1 MSNFTEP
8 ETDDSQPSPQPNR
21 RRLKDIL
28 LSRTTIAIGVPILVG
43 VAAGAWWVQRFI
55 YEQLSPLVE
64 KNLSQTLKR
73 PIKVGRVERFG
84 LTGLRLGATSVPAT
98 ATDPDTVSM
107 AAVEVNYNL
116 LSVLFSRTLP
126 LDVTLVNP
134 KAYVQQD
141 TEGRWVNTDIATGG
155 EEGPIQIA
163 LNRLGVRNAQAVL
176 VSNVQQLTR
185 PTPRNTVTLNQVNG
199 AATFH
204 ENYQLINFDLAGK
217 PQTGGDLNLDGEFRP
232 KTGRASINVNTQDF
246 LASDLTRLIELP
258 LVIQG
263 GRTNSDFK
271 AELTPEKLL
280 GLYGT
285 ADLNKVTA
293 QVNQLPQAF
302 NNSQGRLQF
311 KGTEIYLD
319 NVASSYGKIPA
330 VAKGSLDIEK
340 GYNLSAY
347 VDAVSAAAAISTFQ
361 LQVPVPVDGVF
372 RSQVKLTG
380 GLETPVLT
388 GDVVNIKPVRL
399 DRLNIS
405 RASTNFTLDVAA
417 GTLNFPNI
425 LATPA
430 EGGKVTGNG
439 TLKLALQPEQTA
451 GLNFNFI
458 ANNIPGDAIA
468 KAYGITNQGTKVGIV
483 TAQAQVTGTPD
494 KPRTVVNWQAPQA
507 TYPGKGQLVI
517 YNANNLFLRDAIF
530 RVAGGDVSAAGEFVN
545 QRWKATIKAA
555 GVRLGQLT
563 QVPPSLQNPVNG
575 TFNLAGTLD
584 PAKPQQL
591 TATGAG
597 KLTGIGGGTINVPS
611 IKVAAGRWQT
621 QLQATQL
628 QLQRL
633 APVPPQFA
641 GNLNGRLNVSGST
654 TAFTP
659 ETLQASG
666 TGRLN
671 VAGGTIDATNIQLN
685 KGRWQAAVNTSG
697 VQLNRFNPQLRG
709 LLTGNANLA
718 GTVNEFSPAGI
729 TAAGRV
735 RLSPELIGQPL
746 TASLNWNGKT
756 LNVPQITSRNI
767 QANGRVDVDPQNV
780 ASIAGLNFNVKVRDY
795 DLENIP
801 VQLPPNSNAAG
812 RVSFTGRITGNLPV
826 PNIAGNVRLQSLV
839 VNNVAF
845 DPLLAG
851 DLQLQPGKG
860 LNLDLSGNQNDR
872 IAVSLDPN
880 YRPNNFTVRLDEA
893 IATGRSQ
900 GENLLVN
907 VENFP
912 LQVLNLA
919 PPANPYLADP
929 VSGILSADLTV
940 NPDTLAAQGDVAVAN
955 PGIGRLQGDRLT
967 AQFRYGDGGGTL
979 TNSEFV
985 KGQSRYALTGSFNQ
999 TPNGPQF
1006 QGSANIERGNL
1017 QDILS
1022 ALQIYDFEDLQRGF
1036 QPPDYATAKDLGI
1049 LQVGAPERSLLTQL
1063 RLYSEVL
1070 VALQRQR
1077 QQRQDAFPV
1086 PALAELQG
1094 TFGGEITA
1102 SSSPQQG
1109 IAANFNLRGNNWQW
1123 GKYTADRLVAV
1134 GNFDDGVLTLLP
1146 VRARLD
1152 DNTAVAL
1159 TGRFGSEQQS
1169 GQLRVRGFPL
1179 SLLNDFVKLPVAV
1192 TGNVDGTATIA
1203 GSTDNPQAVGEF
1215 QLNQG
1220 TINENSVE
1228 SASASFSYANAR
1240 LGFGSNI
1247 LIAGPD
1253 PLTATGSIPLQLPF
1267 ASVEPDNDQI
1277 RLDVN
1282 VQNQGLALLNVLTDQ
1297 VAWKGGEGQVQL
1309 QVRGTL
1315 QQPEATGI
1323 ALVKNATIT
1332 AAALTDP
1339 LTNVNGRALFNQDRI
1354 AIEGI
1359 QGDFSRGQVVAQ
1371 GVIPIFGNLSANDPD
1386 IANPLTVSLDR
1397 LTLNLPNLYQGGV
1410 NGKVTVTGSA
1420 LNPVIGGQVLL
1431 ANGQVFL
1438 PTANAP
1444 ATPGTPASQGGQEK
1458 QAGQGGGAPAPAP
1471 EAPVELNDL
1480 RLTLGNDVSVTL
1492 PPILDFEAAGTLVVN
1507 GMLGDLRPSGTINL
1521 QRGSV
1526 NLFTTQFELER
1537 GYEQKA
1543 TFTPKQALDPTLDVR
1558 LIASVPEVRGAGIP
1572 TSAISSEI
1580 SDNTLSTDI
1589 GSVNTV
1595 RVRAV
1600 AKGSASQLFENL
1612 ELTSSPSRSQSEIIA
1627 LIGGGFAQTLA
1638 GQGGGDTATGLANLA
1653 GTALLGNFQSTFT
1666 NIGNSLGL
1674 SELRL
1679 FPTSISN
1686 EERSRS
1692 STLGLAAE
1700 AGVDITRNAYVSVLT
1715 FLTAQQPAQFGL
1727 NYRLN
1732 DNTRVRAATDF
1743 ADDTQAVVEYE
1754 VQF

>member
-8 ETDDSQPSPQPNR
+8 ETEDSQKSPRPNR
-21 RRLKDIL
+21 LKNIL
-28 LSRTTIAIGVPILVG
+28 FSRTTIAIGVPILVG
-43 VAAGAWWVQRFI
+43 VAAGAWWINRFI

-98 ATDPDTVSM
+98 PTDPDTASIE
-107 AAVEVNYNL
+107 AVEVNFNP
-116 LSVLFSRTLP
+116 LSVLLTRTLP

-141 TEGRWVNTDIATGG
+141 TQGRWVNTDIATGG
-155 EEGPIQIA
+155 EGGPIQIA
-163 LNRLGVRNAQAVL
+163 LNRLGWRNAQAVL

-185 PTPRNTVTLNQVNG
+185 STPRNTVTLNQVNG
-199 AATFH
+199 EATFR
-204 ENYQLINFDLAGK
+204 ENYNLIDFNLAGK
-217 PQTGGDLNLDGEFRP
+217 PQTGGELKLNGDFRADS
-232 KTGRASINVNTQDF
+232 GRASININTQEF

-263 GRTNSDFK
+263 GRVNSDFK

-293 QVNQLPQAF
+293 QVNELPQAF

-340 GYNLSAY
+340 GFNLSAY
-347 VDAVSAAAAISTFQ
+347 VDAVSAAAAISSLK

-380 GLETPVLT
+380 GLETPILT

-399 DRLNIS
+399 DRLNLS
-405 RASTNFTLDVAA
+405 RTSTNFTLDVAA

-425 LATPA
+425 VATPA
-430 EGGKVTGNG
+430 AGGKVTGNG

-468 KAYGITNQGTKVGIV
+468 KAYGVTNQAAKIGIV
-483 TAQAQVTGTPD
+483 TAQAQVTGTPE

-507 TYPGKGQLVI
+507 TYPGKGQLII
-517 YNANNLFLRDAIF
+517 YNANNLFLRDTIF
-530 RVAGGDVSAAGEFVN
+530 RVAGGDVSAAGELVN
-545 QRWKATIKAA
+545 QRWKAAIKAS

-597 KLTGIGGGTINVPS
+597 QLMGIGGGTINVPS
-611 IKVAAGRWQT
+611 IRVAAGRWQT
-621 QLQATQL
+621 QLQATGL

-641 GNLNGRLNVSGST
+641 GNLTGRLNLSGST

-659 ETLQASG
+659 ETLRGSG

-671 VAGGTIDATNIQLN
+671 VAGGTINAQNIQLN
-685 KGRWQAAVNTSG
+685 NGRWQAAVNTNG
-697 VQLNRFNPQLRG
+697 IQLNRFNPQLRG
-709 LLTGNANLA
+709 LLTGDANLA
-718 GTVNEFSPAGI
+718 GTVSEFSPAGI
-729 TAAGRV
+729 TAAGKV
-735 RLSPELIGQPL
+735 RLSEELIGQPL

-756 LNVPQITSRNI
+756 LNIPQIASRNI
-767 QANGRVDVDPQNV
+767 QANGRVNVDPQNV
-780 ASIAGLNFNVKVRDY
+780 ASITGLNFNVKVRDY
-795 DLENIP
+795 DLKNAP
-801 VQLPPNSNAAG
+801 VQLPPNSSVAG
-812 RVSFTGRITGNLPV
+812 RVSFNGQITGNLPV
-826 PNIAGNVRLQSLV
+826 PNVVGNVRLQNFA

-851 DLQLQPGKG
+851 DLRLQPSRG
-860 LNLDLSGNQNDR
+860 LNLDLAGNQNDR

-893 IATGRSQ
+893 IATGRTQ
-900 GENLLVN
+900 GENLSVN

-912 LQVLNLA
+912 LRVLNLSA
-919 PPANPYLADP
+919 PANPYLTGP

-940 NPDTLAAQGDVAVAN
+940 NPDTLAAQGDVAVAQ
-955 PGIGRLQGDRLT
+955 PGIGRLQGDRLA
-967 AQFRYGDGGGTL
+967 AQFRYGNGGGTL
-979 TNSEFV
+979 TNGEFV

-999 TPNGPQF
+999 TAKGPQF
-1006 QGSANIERGNL
+1006 QGTAKIAQGNI

-1036 QPPDYATAKDLGI
+1036 QPPDYATAADLGI
-1049 LQVGAPERSLLTQL
+1049 LQVGAPNRSLLTQL
-1063 RLYSEVL
+1063 RRYSEVL
-1070 VALQRQR
+1070 VLLQQQR
-1077 QQRQDAFPV
+1077 QQREDAFPV

-1102 SSSPQQG
+1102 SGSPQQG
-1109 IAANFNLRGNNWQW
+1109 IAADFKLRGNNWQW
-1123 GKYTADRLVAV
+1123 GKYTADRLVAA
-1134 GNFDDGVLTLLP
+1134 GSFSEGVLTLLP
-1146 VRARLD
+1146 VRVRLD
-1152 DNTAVAL
+1152 ANTVVAL
-1159 TGRFGSEQQS
+1159 TGRFSSEQQS

-1179 SLLNDFVKLPVAV
+1179 SLLNDFVELPVAV
-1192 TGNVDGTATIA
+1192 TGNVNGTATIA
-1203 GSTDNPQAVGEF
+1203 GSIENPQAVGEF
-1215 QLNQG
+1215 QLSQG
-1220 TINENSVE
+1220 TINENPVE

-1247 LIAGPD
+1247 LIAGPE
-1253 PLTATGSIPLQLPF
+1253 PLIATGSIPLQLPF
-1267 ASVEPDNDQI
+1267 ASVEPDSDQI
-1277 RLDVN
+1277 RLDVS

-1297 VAWKGGEGQVQL
+1297 VAWKGGEGEVQL

-1315 QQPEATGI
+1315 KQPEAKGI
-1323 ALVKNATIT
+1323 AQVKNATIT
-1332 AAALTDP
+1332 AAALADP
-1339 LTNVNGRALFNQDRI
+1339 LTNVNGTALFNADRI
-1354 AIEGI
+1354 LVQGI

-1371 GVIPIFGNLSANDPD
+1371 GVIPIFENLSASDPD
-1386 IANPLTVSLDR
+1386 AANPLIVSLDR
-1397 LTLNLPNLYQGGV
+1397 LELNLPNLYQGGV

-1420 LNPVIGGQVLL
+1420 LNPVIGGDVLL

-1444 ATPGTPASQGGQEK
+1444 ATPGMQGGQG
-1458 QAGQGGGAPAPAP
+1458 GQKKAQGAQGAQGAQEAS
-1471 EAPVELNDL
+1471 EAPVELSDL
-1480 RLTLGNDVSVTL
+1480 RLTLGDRVSVTL
-1492 PPILDFEAAGTLVVN
+1492 PPILDFQAAGTLVVN

-1521 QRGSV
+1521 ERGSV
-1526 NLFTTQFELER
+1526 NLFTTQFQLDR
-1537 GYEQKA
+1537 GYDHTA
-1543 TFTPKQALDPTLDVR
+1543 TFTPKQGLDPILDVR
-1558 LIASVPEVRGAGIP
+1558 LIASVPEVRRARIP
-1572 TSAISSEI
+1572 NSAISSEI
-1580 SDNTLSTDI
+1580 ADNTLSSDI
-1589 GSVNTV
+1589 GSVQTV
-1595 RVRAV
+1595 RVQAAV
-1600 AKGSASQLFENL
+1600 EGPASQLFDNL
-1612 ELTSSPSRSQSEIIA
+1612 ELTSTPNRNQSEIVA
-1627 LIGGGFAQTLA
+1627 LIGGGFVQTL
-1638 GQGGGDTATGLANLA
+1638 GQADTAAGLANIA
-1653 GTALLGNFQSTFT
+1653 GTALLSTYQSTFT
-1666 NIGNSLGL
+1666 DIGNTIGL

-1700 AGVDITRNAYVSVLT
+1700 AGIDISRNAYVSVLA

-1727 NYRLN
+1727 SYRLSG
-1732 DNTRVRAATDF
+1732 NTRVRAATDF
-1743 ADDTQAVVEYE
+1743 ADNTQAVVEYE

>member
-1 MSNFTEP
+1 MSNSTEP
-8 ETDDSQPSPQPNR
+8 ETDDSQQSPQPNR
-21 RRLKDIL
+21 HLKNIL
-28 LSRTTIAIGVPILVG
+28 FSRTTIAIGVLILVC
-43 VAAGAWWVQRFI
+43 VAAGAWWLQRFI

-98 ATDPDTVSM
+98 ATDPDT
-107 AAVEVNYNL
+107 ALIEAVEVNFNL
-116 LSVLFSRTLP
+116 LAVLFSRTLP
-126 LDVTLVNP
+126 LDVILVNP
-134 KAYVQQD
+134 KVYVQQD
-141 TEGRWVNTDIATGG
+141 TQGRWVNTDIATGG
-155 EEGPIQIA
+155 EGGPIQIA
-163 LNRLGVRNAQAVL
+163 LNRLGWRNAQAVL

-185 PTPRNTVTLNQVNG
+185 PTPRNTVTLNRVNG

-204 ENYQLINFDLAGK
+204 ENYNLIKFNLAGK
-217 PQTGGDLNLDGEFRP
+217 PQTGGDLKLDGDFRP

-263 GRTNSDFK
+263 GRASSNFK
-271 AELTPEKLL
+271 ADITPVKLL

-285 ADLNKVTA
+285 ADLNNVTA

-311 KGTEIYLD
+311 KGTEIHLD
-319 NVASSYGKIPA
+319 NVRSSYGKIPA

-340 GYNLSAY
+340 GFNLAAY
-347 VDAVSAAAAISTFQ
+347 VDAVSAAAAISTLK
-361 LQVPVPVDGVF
+361 LQVPVPVSGVF

-380 GLETPVLT
+380 PLETPILT
-388 GDVVNIKPVRL
+388 GDVINIQPVRL

-405 RASTNFTLDVAA
+405 RTSTNFTLDTAA

-430 EGGKVTGNG
+430 DGGKVTGNG
-439 TLKLALQPEQTA
+439 TLKLALKPGQTA
-451 GLNFNFI
+451 GLNFNLI

-468 KAYGITNQGTKVGIV
+468 KAYGVTNQTAKVGIV

-494 KPRTVVNWQAPQA
+494 QPRTVVNWQAPQA
-507 TYPGKGQLVI
+507 TYPGKGQLII
-517 YNANNLFLRDAIF
+517 YNANNLFLRDTIF
-530 RVAGGDVSAAGEFVN
+530 RVAGGDVSAAGELVN
-545 QRWKATIKAA
+545 QRWKAAIKAS

-597 KLTGIGGGTINVPS
+597 RLTGIGGGTINVPS
-611 IKVAAGRWQT
+611 IQVAAGRWQT
-621 QLQATQL
+621 QLQATGL

-641 GNLNGRLNVSGST
+641 GSLTGRLNLAGST

-659 ETLQASG
+659 ETLRGSG

-671 VAGGTIDATNIQLN
+671 VAGGTVNATNIQLAN
-685 KGRWQAAVNTSG
+685 GRWQAAVNTDG

-709 LLTGNANLA
+709 LLTGDANLA
-718 GTVNEFSPAGI
+718 GTVQEFSPAGI

-735 RLSPELIGQPL
+735 RLSQELIGQPL
-746 TASLNWNGKT
+746 NASLNWDGQA
-756 LNVPQITSRNI
+756 LNIPQITSRNI
-767 QANGRVDVDPQNV
+767 QANGIINVDPQNV
-780 ASIAGLNFNVKVRDY
+780 ASITGVNFHLRVRNY
-795 DLENIP
+795 DLQNAP
-801 VQLPPNSNAAG
+801 VQLPPNSNVAG
-812 RVSFTGRITGNLPV
+812 RVSFNGQITGNLPV
-826 PNIAGNVRLQSLV
+826 PNIVGDVQLRNFA
-839 VNNVAF
+839 VNNVGF

-851 DLQLQPGKG
+851 DVQLQPGRG
-860 LNLDLSGNQNDR
+860 LNLDLVGNQNDR
-872 IAVSLDPN
+872 IAVSLNPN
-880 YRPNNFTVRLDEA
+880 YRPNNFTVKLDEA
-893 IATGRSQ
+893 IATGTSQ

-912 LQVLNLA
+912 LRVLNLT
-919 PPANPYLADP
+919 PPANPYLAGP

-940 NPDTLAAQGDVAVAN
+940 NPDRLAAEGDVAVAQ
-955 PGIGRLQGDRLT
+955 PAIGRLQGDRLT
-967 AQFRYGDGGGTL
+967 AQFRYDNGGGTL
-979 TNSEFV
+979 TNSEFI
-985 KGQSRYALTGSFNQ
+985 KGQSRYALAGSFSQ
-999 TPNGPQF
+999 TPSGPQF
-1006 QGSANIERGNL
+1006 QAQANITEGNI

-1036 QPPDYATAKDLGI
+1036 QPPDYATAKDLGV

-1063 RLYSEVL
+1063 RHYSEVL
-1070 VALQRQR
+1070 ALLQQQR

-1109 IAANFNLRGNNWQW
+1109 IAANFALRGDNWQW
-1123 GKYTADRLVAV
+1123 GKYTADRLVAA
-1134 GNFDDGVLTLLP
+1134 GSFNEGVLTLLP
-1146 VRARLD
+1146 IRVRLD
-1152 DNTAVAL
+1152 ANTMVAL
-1159 TGRFGSEQQS
+1159 TGRFSSQQQS
-1169 GQLRVRGFPL
+1169 GQLRVKGFPL
-1179 SLLNDFVKLPVAV
+1179 GLLNDFVELPIAV
-1192 TGNVDGTATIA
+1192 TGNVDGTATVA

-1215 QLNQG
+1215 QLSQG
-1220 TINENSVE
+1220 TINQNPVE

-1247 LIAGPD
+1247 LIAGPE

-1297 VAWKGGEGQVQL
+1297 VAWKGGEGQIQL

-1315 QQPEATGI
+1315 QQPVATGI
-1323 ALVKNATIT
+1323 AQVKNATIT
-1332 AAALTDP
+1332 AAALADP
-1339 LTNVNGRALFNQDRI
+1339 LTNVNGRALFNNDRI
-1354 AIEGI
+1354 VVGGI

-1371 GVIPIFGNLSANDPD
+1371 GVIPIFENLSANDPD
-1386 IANPLTVSLDR
+1386 AANPLTVSLDR
-1397 LTLNLPNLYQGGV
+1397 LTLNLPNLYQGGA
-1410 NGKVTVTGSA
+1410 NGKVTVTASA
-1420 LNPVIGGQVLL
+1420 LNPVIGGEVLL

-1438 PTANAP
+1438 PTTNAP
-1444 ATPGTPASQGGQEK
+1444 GTPGTQGGQGG
-1458 QAGQGGGAPAPAP
+1458 QGDGGTRGQGGQGEQ
-1471 EAPVELNDL
+1471 EAPVELSDL
-1480 RLTLGNDVSVTL
+1480 RLTLGDNVSVTL
-1492 PPILDFEAAGTLVVN
+1492 PLILDFRATGTLVVN
-1507 GMLGDLRPSGTINL
+1507 GMLEDLRPQGTIDL
-1521 QRGSV
+1521 ERGRV

-1537 GYEQKA
+1537 GYDHTA
-1543 TFTPKQALDPTLDVR
+1543 TFTPKQGLDPVLNVR
-1558 LIASVPEVRGAGIP
+1558 LIASVPEVTRARIP
-1572 TSAISSEI
+1572 ASAISSEI
-1580 SDNTLSTDI
+1580 ADNTLSTDV
-1589 GSVNTV
+1589 GSVKTV
-1595 RVRAV
+1595 RVRATV
-1600 AKGSASQLFENL
+1600 EGPASQLSENL
-1612 ELTSSPSRSQSEIIA
+1612 ELTSTPSRNQSEIVA
-1627 LIGGGFAQTLA
+1627 LIGGGFVQTL
-1638 GQGGGDTATGLANLA
+1638 GQADTAVGLANIA
-1653 GTALLGNFQSTFT
+1653 GTALLSTYQSTFT
-1666 NIGNSLGL
+1666 DIGNAFGL

-1700 AGVDITRNAYVSVLT
+1700 AGVDISRNAYFSVLT

-1727 NYRLN
+1727 SYRLS
-1732 DNTRVRAATDF
+1732 DNTRIRAATDF

>member
-8 ETDDSQPSPQPNR
+8 ETEDSRQSPRPNR
-21 RRLKDIL
+21 LKNIL
-28 LSRTTIAIGVPILVG
+28 FSRTTVAIGVPILVG
-43 VAAGAWWVQRFI
+43 VAAGAWWINRFI

-98 ATDPDTVSM
+98 ATDPDTASIE
-107 AAVEVNYNL
+107 AVEVNYNP
-116 LSVLFSRTLP
+116 LSVLLTRTLP

-134 KAYVQQD
+134 KVYVQQD
-141 TEGRWVNTDIATGG
+141 TQGRWVNTDIATGG
-155 EEGPIQIA
+155 EAGGPIQIA
-163 LNRLGVRNAQAVL
+163 LNRLGWRNAQAVL

-185 PTPRNTVTLNQVNG
+185 STPRNTVTLNQVNG
-199 AATFH
+199 EATFR
-204 ENYQLINFDLAGK
+204 ENYNLIDFNLAGK
-217 PQTGGDLNLDGEFRP
+217 PQTGGELKLDGDFRVES
-232 KTGRASINVNTQDF
+232 GRASININTQEF

-263 GRTNSDFK
+263 GRVNSDFK
-271 AELTPEKLL
+271 AELTPVKLL

-340 GYNLSAY
+340 GFNLSAY
-347 VDAVSAAAAISTFQ
+347 VDAVSAAAAISSLK

-380 GLETPVLT
+380 PLEASVLT

-405 RASTNFTLDVAA
+405 RVSTNFTLDTGA

-425 LATPA
+425 SAMPA
-430 EGGKVTGNG
+430 AGGKVTGNG
-439 TLKLALQPEQTA
+439 TLKLALKPEQTA
-451 GLNFNFI
+451 GLDFKFI

-468 KAYGITNQGTKVGIV
+468 KAYGVTNQAAKVGIV
-483 TAQAQVTGTPD
+483 TAQAQVSGTPE

-517 YNANNLFLRDAIF
+517 YNANNLFLRDTIF
-530 RVAGGDVSAAGEFVN
+530 RVAGGDVSAAGELVN
-545 QRWKATIKAA
+545 QRWKAAIKAS

-597 KLTGIGGGTINVPS
+597 QLTGIGGGTINVPS
-611 IKVAAGRWQT
+611 IQVAAGRWQT
-621 QLQATQL
+621 QLQATGL

-633 APVPPQFA
+633 APVPPQYA
-641 GNLNGRLNVSGST
+641 GSLNGRLNLSGST

-659 ETLQASG
+659 ETLRGSG

-671 VAGGTIDATNIQLN
+671 VAGGTINAREIQLN
-685 KGRWQAAVNTSG
+685 NGRWQVAVNTNG
-697 VQLNRFNPQLRG
+697 IQLNRFNPQLRG
-709 LLTGNANLA
+709 LLTGDANLA
-718 GTVNEFSPAGI
+718 GTISEFSPAGI

-735 RLSPELIGQPL
+735 RLSEELIGQPL

-756 LNVPQITSRNI
+756 LNIPQLTSRNI
-767 QANGRVDVDPQNV
+767 QANGRVDIDPQNV
-780 ASIAGLNFNVKVRDY
+780 ASITGLNFNVKVRDY
-795 DLENIP
+795 DLKNAP
-801 VQLPPNSNAAG
+801 VQLPPNSNVAG
-812 RVSFTGRITGNLPV
+812 RVSFVGQVTGNLPV
-826 PNIAGNVRLQSLV
+826 PNVVGNVRLQNFA

-851 DLQLQPGKG
+851 DLRLQPGRG
-860 LNLDLSGNQNDR
+860 LDLDLVGNQNDR
-872 IAVSLDPN
+872 VAVNLNPD

-912 LQVLNLA
+912 LRVLNLSA
-919 PPANPYLADP
+919 PANPYLTGP
-929 VSGILSADLTV
+929 VRGILSADLTV
-940 NPDTLAAQGDVAVAN
+940 NPDRLTAQGDVAVTQ
-955 PGIGRLQGDRLT
+955 PGIGRLQGDRLA
-967 AQFRYGDGGGTL
+967 AQFRYGNGGGTL
-979 TNSEFV
+979 TNGEFV
-985 KGQSRYALTGSFNQ
+985 KGQSRYALAGSFNQ
-999 TPNGPQF
+999 TPQGPQF
-1006 QGSANIERGNL
+1006 QAKANIVQGNI

-1049 LQVGAPERSLLTQL
+1049 LQVGAPNRSLLTQL
-1063 RLYSEVL
+1063 RRYSEVL
-1070 VALQRQR
+1070 VLLQQQR
-1077 QQRQDAFPV
+1077 QQREDAFPV

-1109 IAANFNLRGNNWQW
+1109 IAADFNLRGDKWQW
-1123 GKYTADRLVAV
+1123 GKYTADRLVAT
-1134 GNFDDGVLTLLP
+1134 GNFNQGVLTLLP
-1146 VRARLD
+1146 ARVRLD
-1152 DNTAVAL
+1152 ENTAVAL
-1159 TGRFGSEQQS
+1159 TGRFSSEQQS

-1179 SLLNDFVKLPVAV
+1179 SLLNDFVELPIAV

-1203 GSTDNPQAVGEF
+1203 GSTENPLAVGEF
-1215 QLNQG
+1215 QLREG
-1220 TINENSVE
+1220 TINQNPVE
-1228 SASASFSYANAR
+1228 SAAASFSYANAR

-1267 ASVEPDNDQI
+1267 AAVKPDSDRI

-1315 QQPEATGI
+1315 KQPEAKGI
-1323 ALVKNATIT
+1323 AQVKNATIT
-1332 AAALTDP
+1332 AAALANP
-1339 LTNVNGRALFNQDRI
+1339 LTNVNGTVLFNEDRI
-1354 AIEGI
+1354 LVKGI

-1371 GVIPIFGNLSANDPD
+1371 GVIPIFENLAASDPD
-1386 IANPLTVSLDR
+1386 TANPLIVSLDR
-1397 LTLNLPNLYQGGV
+1397 LALNLPNLYQGGV

-1431 ANGQVFL
+1431 ADGQVFL
-1438 PTANAP
+1438 PTTNAP
-1444 ATPGTPASQGGQEK
+1444 ATPGGQG
-1458 QAGQGGGAPAPAP
+1458 GQGGGTPAPAA

-1480 RLTLGNDVSVTL
+1480 QLTLGNNVSVTL
-1492 PPILDFEAAGTLVVN
+1492 PPILDFQAAGTLVVN
-1507 GMLGDLRPSGTINL
+1507 GMLGDLRPQGTIEL
-1521 QRGSV
+1521 ERGSV

-1537 GYEQKA
+1537 GYDQKA

-1558 LIASVPEVRGAGIP
+1558 LIASVPEVTRSQVP
-1572 TSAISSEI
+1572 STNISSEV

-1595 RVRAV
+1595 RVRAI
-1600 AKGSASQLFENL
+1600 AKGPASQLFENL

-1638 GQGGGDTATGLANLA
+1638 GQGGGDTATGLVNLA
-1653 GTALLGNFQSTFT
+1653 GTAILGNFQNTFT
-1666 NIGNSLGL
+1666 DIGNALGL

-1679 FPTSISN
+1679 FPTAISN

-1727 NYRLN
+1727 SYRLN

>member
-1 MSNFTEP
+1 MSNFNGP
-8 ETDDSQPSPQPNR
+8 ETEDSRSFPQRNR
-21 RRLKDIL
+21 RFKEIL
-28 LSRTTIAIGVPILVG
+28 FSRTTVAIGVPILVG
-43 VAAGAWWVQRFI
+43 VAAGAWWVHRFI
-55 YEQLSPLVE
+55 YEQLSPLVAT
-64 KNLSQTLKR
+64 NLSQLLQR
-73 PIKVGRVERFG
+73 PIQVGRVERFG

-98 ATDPDTVSM
+98 ATDPDTVSI

-134 KAYVQQD
+134 KAYLQQD
-141 TEGRWVNTDIATGG
+141 TEGRWVNTEIATGDAA
-155 EEGPIQIA
+155 GPIQIA
-163 LNRLGVRNAQAVL
+163 LNRLNLRNAQAVL

-204 ENYQLINFDLAGK
+204 ENYQLIKFNLAGK
-217 PQTGGDLNLDGEFRP
+217 PQTGGDLKLNGDFRP
-232 KTGRASINVNTQDF
+232 QTGRASINVKTQDF

-258 LVIQG
+258 LEIQG
-263 GRTNSDFK
+263 GRANSDFR
-271 AELTPEKLL
+271 AELTPKKLL

-311 KGTEIYLD
+311 KGTEIHLD
-319 NVASSYGKIPA
+319 NVSSSYGKIPA
-330 VAKGSLDIEK
+330 VAKGFLDLEK
-340 GYNLSAY
+340 GYNLSTY

-380 GLETPVLT
+380 GLETPVLS
-388 GDVVNIKPVRL
+388 GDAINIKPVRL

-430 EGGKVTGNG
+430 DGGKVTGNG
-439 TLKLALQPEQTA
+439 TLKLALQPGQTT

-468 KAYGITNQGTKVGIV
+468 KAYGITQQAAKVGIV

-507 TYPGKGQLVI
+507 TYPGKGHLVI
-517 YNANNLFLRDAIF
+517 YNANNLFLREAIF
-530 RVAGGDVSAAGEFVN
+530 RVAGGDVSATGEFVN
-545 QRWKATIKAA
+545 QRWKAAIKAS

-563 QVPPSLQNPVNG
+563 QVPPTLQNPVNG

-597 KLTGIGGGTINVPS
+597 QLTGIGGGTINVPS
-611 IKVAAGRWQT
+611 IRVAAGRWQT
-621 QLQATQL
+621 QLQATGL

-641 GNLNGRLNVSGST
+641 GSLTGRLSLSGST

-671 VAGGTIDATNIQLN
+671 VAGGTIDATKIQLAN
-685 KGRWQAAVNTSG
+685 GRWQAAVNTSG

-709 LLTGNANLA
+709 LLTGDANLA
-718 GTVNEFSPAGI
+718 GTVQEFSPAGI
-729 TAAGRV
+729 TATGQV
-735 RLSPELIGQPL
+735 RLSPELIGQTL
-746 TASLNWNGKT
+746 TANLNWDGKA

-767 QANGRVDVDPQNV
+767 QAGGRVDVDPQDLGT
-780 ASIAGLNFNVKVRDY
+780 ITGLNFNLKVRDY
-795 DLENIP
+795 NLQNLP
-801 VQLPPNSNAAG
+801 VQLPPNSNVAG
-812 RVSFTGRITGNLPV
+812 RVSFTGQITGNLPV
-826 PNIAGNVRLQSLV
+826 PNIVGNLRLQNFA

-851 DLQLQPGKG
+851 DLRLQPDRG
-860 LNLDLSGNQNDR
+860 LNVDLFGDRNDR

-893 IATGRSQ
+893 IATGRRQ

-919 PPANPYLADP
+919 PPANPYFTGS

-940 NPDTLAAQGDVAVAN
+940 NPDTLAAQGDVAVAQ
-955 PGIGRLQGDRLT
+955 PTLGRLRGDRLT
-967 AQFRYGDGGGTL
+967 AQFRYRDGGGTL
-979 TNSEFV
+979 THSEFV
-985 KGQSRYALTGSFNQ
+985 KGQSRYLLTGSFAP
-999 TPNGPQF
+999 TPQGPQF
-1006 QGSANIERGNL
+1006 QAKANIAQGNI

-1022 ALQIYDFEDLQRGF
+1022 ALQIYDFDDLLRGF

-1063 RLYSEVL
+1063 RLYSEVVVL
-1070 VALQRQR
+1070 LQQQR

-1086 PALAELQG
+1086 PALAELEG

-1109 IAANFNLRGNNWQW
+1109 IAATFNLRGDNWQW
-1123 GKYTADRLVAV
+1123 GKYTADRLVAA
-1134 GNFDDGVLTLLP
+1134 GNFNNGVLTLLP
-1146 VRARLD
+1146 VRVRLD
-1152 DNTAVAL
+1152 ADTVVAF
-1159 TGRFGSEQQS
+1159 TGSFGSDGQS

-1179 SLLNDFVKLPVAV
+1179 GLLNDFVELPIAV
-1192 TGNVDGTATIA
+1192 TGNIDGTATLA
-1203 GSTDNPQAVGEF
+1203 GSPDNPQAVGEF
-1215 QLNQG
+1215 QLTQG
-1220 TINENSVE
+1220 TINENPVE

-1247 LIAGPD
+1247 LIAGPE

-1267 ASVEPDNDQI
+1267 ASVEPDSDQI

-1309 QVRGTL
+1309 QARGTL
-1315 QQPEATGI
+1315 QQPVATGI
-1323 ALVKNATIT
+1323 AQVKNATIT
-1332 AAALTDP
+1332 AAAVSDP
-1339 LTNVNGRALFNQDRI
+1339 LTNVNGRALFNNDRI
-1354 AIEGI
+1354 IVEGI

-1371 GVIPIFGNLSANDPD
+1371 GVIPIFEPLAASDPD
-1386 IANPLTVSLDR
+1386 AANPLTVFLDR
-1397 LTLNLPNLYQGGV
+1397 LVLNLPNVYQGGV
-1410 NGKVTVTGSA
+1410 NGKVTLTGSA
-1420 LNPVIGGQVLL
+1420 LNPRIGGEVLL

-1444 ATPGTPASQGGQEK
+1444 TTPRVQEGQKRAEQAQGTEATEA
-1458 QAGQGGGAPAPAP
+1458 AGAV
-1471 EAPVELNDL
+1471 PVELSNL
-1480 RLTLGNDVSVTL
+1480 QLTLGDRVSVTL
-1492 PPILDFEAAGTLVVN
+1492 PPILDFQAAGTLVVN
-1507 GMLGDLRPSGTINL
+1507 GMLGDLRPEGTIDL
-1521 QRGSV
+1521 ERGSV
-1526 NLFTTQFELER
+1526 NLFTTQFALDR
-1537 GYEQKA
+1537 GYDHTA
-1543 TFTPKQALDPTLDVR
+1543 TFTSKQALDPVLDVR
-1558 LIASVPEVRGAGIP
+1558 LIASVPEVTRSRIP
-1572 TSAISSEI
+1572 SSAISSEI
-1580 SDNTLSTDI
+1580 ADNTLSSDV
-1589 GSVNTV
+1589 GSLQTV
-1595 RVRAV
+1595 RVQAAV
-1600 AKGSASQLFENL
+1600 EGPASQLFDNL
-1612 ELTSSPSRSQSEIIA
+1612 ELTSTPTRSQTEIVA
-1627 LIGGGFAQTLA
+1627 LIGGGFAQTIEQA
-1638 GQGGGDTATGLANLA
+1638 DTAAGLANIA
-1653 GTALLGNFQSTFT
+1653 GTALLSTYQNTFT
-1666 NIGNSLGL
+1666 DIGNAFGL

-1679 FPTSISN
+1679 FPTTISN

-1700 AGVDITRNAYVSVLT
+1700 VGIDVSRNAYASVLT
-1715 FLTAQQPAQFGL
+1715 FLNAQQRAQFGL
-1727 NYRLN
+1727 SYRLSG
-1732 DNTRVRAATDF
+1732 NTRVRAATDF
-1743 ADDTQAVVEYE
+1743 AEDTQAVVEYE